1 MNYEQSFLEF
11 ATDNSTTG
19 FRLDRLEILN
29 WGTFDQK
36 VWSLY
41 PSSRNILV
49 TGEIGSGKSTIAD
62 AISTLLVPPQWL
74 SFNKAAGAERR
85 ERDLKSYVLGFYKT
99 ESSDSGLIGK
109 PVSLRDIN
117 S

>member
-41 PSSRNILV
+41 QRNQ
-49 TGEIGSGKSTIAD
+49 TI
-62 AISTLLVPPQWL
+62 
-74 SFNKAAGAERR
+74 
-85 ERDLKSYVLGFYKT
+85 
-99 ESSDSGLIGK
+99 
-109 PVSLRDIN
+109 
-117 S
+117 